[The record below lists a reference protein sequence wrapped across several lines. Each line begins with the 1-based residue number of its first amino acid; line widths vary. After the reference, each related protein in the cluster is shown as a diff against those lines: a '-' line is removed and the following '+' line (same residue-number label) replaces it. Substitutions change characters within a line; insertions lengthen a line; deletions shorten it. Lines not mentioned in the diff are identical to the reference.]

1 MEANTEVH
9 NLNHNYMI
17 VVGFIDIN
25 LIVENMILNH
35 LNSYLQKCSS
45 KDQTEENEEETLL
58 P

>member
-1 MEANTEVH
+1 
-9 NLNHNYMI
+9 MI

-58 P
+58 PW